1 MAAFHDG
8 NSVIEIHPGEIYGKM
23 LELEAPKRAGV
34 YHLEGEIM
42 PPAFTKNQSKE
53 LMRENKKFLDNP
65 CIANGVTITV
75 K

>member
-1 MAAFHDG
+1 M
-8 NSVIEIHPGEIYGKM
+8 
-23 LELEAPKRAGV
+23 
-34 YHLEGEIM
+34 EGEIM